1 MTSPSAT
8 EPSPSATPTSG
19 STVYVCTENENG
31 RLVWLDKDSSEK
43 LVAARQT
50 EADKKAAEDAVA
62 AAEAQRLADEAAA
75 AQAAETQRLAD
86 EAAAAAAAAA
96 AAEAQRLAEEQ
107 ARQQYVAPAPAPAPA
122 PANVYYA
129 NCSAARAAGA
139 APVYIGSPGYG
150 KHLDRDGDGIGCE

>member
-1 MTSPSAT
+1 M
-8 EPSPSATPTSG
+8 
-19 STVYVCTENENG
+19 
-31 RLVWLDKDSSEK
+31 DKDSSEK
-43 LVAARQT
+43 LLAARQA
-50 EADKKAAEDAVA
+50 EADKKAAEEAAA

-75 AQAAETQRLAD
+75 AQAAEAQRLAD
-86 EAAAAAAAAA
+86 EAAAAAA

-107 ARQQYVAPAPAPAPA
+107 ARQPYVAPAPAPAPA

-139 APVYIGSPGYG
+139 APVYLGSPGYG